1 MSDTKRT
8 SQTAH
13 QGIEQVRDAGQA
25 AVDQTVRSSKEALG
39 QVEDVLTRTVD
50 EAGAVGS
57 SMADTMARSTEA
69 TVDLSQRAAEQ
80 GRDVVRLG
88 MRTAASMNSR
98 FADTSYDRNHRALES
113 TIRAVEMYREATE
126 SSANKVQTLL
136 TSWTTLGRGMQQ
148 IQLAYL
154 QQLDRTLKG
163 ASRKPQDL
171 LRAKSVEE
179 FAAIQRDLYIDTVNY
194 AFEASSALLQMVAGV
209 AQEARPVLPSRSL
222 IVPAQ

>member
-1 MSDTKRT
+1 
-8 SQTAH
+8 
-13 QGIEQVRDAGQA
+13 
-25 AVDQTVRSSKEALG
+25 
-39 QVEDVLTRTVD
+39 
-50 EAGAVGS
+50 
-57 SMADTMARSTEA
+57 
-69 TVDLSQRAAEQ
+69 
-80 GRDVVRLG
+80 
-88 MRTAASMNSR
+88 MRTAANVNSR
-98 FADTSYDRNHRALES
+98 LADTSYERNQRALES
-113 TIRAVEMYREATE
+113 TIRALEMYREATE
-126 SSANKVQTLL
+126 SSADKVQTLV
-136 TSWTTLGRGMQQ
+136 TSLTTLGRGVQQ

-209 AQEARPVLPSRSL
+209 AQEARPVPPSRSL